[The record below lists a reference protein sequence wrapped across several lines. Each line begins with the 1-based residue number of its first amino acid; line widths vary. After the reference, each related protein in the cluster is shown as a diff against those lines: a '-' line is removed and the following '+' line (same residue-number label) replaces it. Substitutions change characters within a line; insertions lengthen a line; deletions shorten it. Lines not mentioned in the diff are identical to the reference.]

1 MTDVTTLETRET
13 RETWRTRSDALGIP
27 LWRLAILT
35 EVAPA
40 TVYSYARGAR
50 RPPLEWL
57 VKVERVLRAQ
67 EMQPT
72 ATGVA

>member
-1 MTDVTTLETRET
+1 MADVTTQETLTT
-13 RETWRTRSDALGIP
+13 RETWRPRSEAAEIP

-40 TVYSYARGAR
+40 TVYAYARGAR

-57 VKVERVLRAQ
+57 VKVERVLTAQ
-67 EMQPT
+67 ETP
-72 ATGVA
+72 A